1 MEFITRLY
9 VGIREAVA
17 DPSRG
22 QTMAEYSLVLVS
34 IALVVVTGYF
44 LYGQHVDSIVNGLD
58 SSISNA

>member
-9 VGIREAVA
+9 VRFREAAA

-22 QTMAEYSLVLVS
+22 QTMAEYSLVIVS
-34 IALVVVTGYF
+34 VALVVITGYY
-44 LYGQHVDSIVNGLD
+44 LYGQHVDSMVNGLD